1 MYDIA
6 IIGCG
11 IVGAAAAYELSK
23 YKLKIAVLEKEN
35 DVAVATTKANSA
47 IIHAGYDP
55 KPGTLMAKL
64 NVEGAILAKEICEVL
79 DIPYKQCGALVLA
92 FSSKETIVLENLL
105 QAGKTNGV
113 PGLCILDKAQVID
126 LEPNLSSDV
135 IAALYA
141 PSAAI
146 ISPWEYG
153 LALIETA
160 VKNQVELYR
169 ECEVI
174 DIKKTDNSYTIQTC
188 QGQVQTRY
196 IINAAGLYAD
206 KINNMAN
213 PITFEIQPDRGEYF
227 LLDKSEG
234 KQVRH
239 IIFQCPSELGKGVLV
254 APTVHG
260 NLIVGPS
267 SVEVEDSKDVSNTSI
282 GLGFVREFATKS
294 VPGINFRAN
303 IRNFAGNR
311 AKTKAGDFVIEETQ
325 SGFINLAGISS
336 PGLSAAPAIAKMAVE
351 LLSESG
357 LALQEKEN
365 YINER
370 KLTRFNELS
379 PSEKAE
385 LISNDP
391 SYATVICRCQT
402 VTEGEIRDALN
413 SPIPPRSLD
422 GVKRRTGAGMGRC
435 QSGFCGPRVVEL
447 LAAHYNCS
455 PTEILQDEANTHIL
469 VAGTKETENC
479 GGCFHDK

>member
-1 MYDIA
+1 MYDIT

-64 NVEGAILAKEICEVL
+64 NVEGAILAKEICEAL
-79 DIPYKQCGALVLA
+79 DVPYKQCGALVLA
-92 FSSKETIVLENLL
+92 FSPEEISVLENLL
-105 QAGKTNGV
+105 RTGKANGV
-113 PGLCILDKAQVID
+113 PGLCILDKAQVLE
-126 LEPNLSSDV
+126 LEPNLSDNV
-135 IAALYA
+135 VAALHA

-146 ISPWEYG
+146 VSPWEYG
-153 LALIETA
+153 LAMAETA
-160 VKNQVELYR
+160 VKNKVELHR
-169 ECEVI
+169 ECKVTSIE
-174 DIKKTDNSYTIQTC
+174 KTNTGYIIQTN
-188 QGQVQTRY
+188 QGQIQTGY
-196 IINAAGLYAD
+196 ILNAAGLYAD
-206 KINNMAN
+206 KINNMVN
-213 PITFEIQPDRGEYF
+213 PNSFKIQPDKGEYF

-234 KQVRH
+234 EQVGR
-239 IIFQCPSELGKGVLV
+239 IIFQCPSELGKGILV

-260 NLIVGPS
+260 NLIVGPNS
-267 SVEVEDSKDVSNTSI
+267 MGVDDCTDIANTPE
-282 GLGFVREFATKS
+282 GLDFVRKYAKKS
-294 VPGINFRAN
+294 VPGIDFRAN

-311 AKTKAGDFVIEETQ
+311 AKTKTGDFIIEETQ
-325 SGFINLAGISS
+325 PGFINLAGISS
-336 PGLSAAPAIAKMAVE
+336 PGLSAAPAIAKMAVK
-351 LLSESG
+351 LLAESG
-357 LALQEKEN
+357 LALQEKDN

-370 KLTRFNELS
+370 KLIRFNEFS

-385 LISNDP
+385 LIASDP

-413 SPIPPRSLD
+413 SPLPPRSLD
-422 GVKRRTGAGMGRC
+422 GIKRRTGAGMGRC
-435 QSGFCGPRVVEL
+435 QSGFCGPRIVEM

-455 PTEILQDEANTHIL
+455 PTEVLQDEAGTHIL
-469 VAGTKETENC
+469 LSETKET